1 MPGPGGMMLAGTN
14 GDLHKGNGRHQEIAD
29 GMDDDTL
36 GKARKAAKVHLYA
49 LRDHVEQAMEAF
61 ERLESVVFLAA
72 ETVKA
77 DRRALME
84 DRIAAASERHKAE
97 AELATKQD
105 QIRREQEA
113 ETRKLR
119 IGTVVARGVNV
130 GCMGSRS
137 AESDRVVKPAL
148 PLAGADNLWS
158 VELRMGMRGSEEW
171 AQAMPKG
178 YGQYPQYPDPFP
190 GKGFSVPAG
199 PWPNKGYSKGGPTA
213 PGFPGVPGPVYEGY
227 QYQFSVQSMGPMG
240 PMAGPVPG
248 PGRPA
253 AGPGGPGPG
262 PVAATQKA
270 EAGNTLRSDWPP
282 SRKVPPAAARTRKSM
297 GPLMPPLPPSALRPD
312 SPVLPEAEADDCLW
326 PTPQRSTSRS
336 QVTDVP
342 PAAPAQPQ
350 AAAPRLGTQ
359 PDRKSESPPE
369 APSSETHSSASVAPV
384 MPVTE
389 DSMPRMPAMPAAMPE
404 PVAAPPTQAVGMQAP
419 MSDQGLPKE
428 APASTRPDMPEPHSE
443 SVPAAQAGGGKPA
456 PLVAMPEPGLGAAA
470 AGQGQA
476 MSVAAVPEAQGAG
489 SFSEPGL
496 SPSGALPAAELGRS
510 SSRGGPS
517 VQFAE
522 GCEDPQRAVPTASRS
537 GSRPTV
543 THLRSELERLQKE
556 MEALRL
562 QPTAT
567 SSPDTAMREEELRLL
582 REQPQYPSDVSDHWE
597 TFVGTSSARS
607 CSQEAWPKESQKD
620 HGLDGAPQNQL
631 AGLARRRALAF
642 GSSVLSQ
649 RDLTRRVWSNK
660 GTICML
666 QFYRLSMI
674 WRGGRRDKKLRLS
687 VIIIFRC
694 KIQATATLKHRI
706 TEQMDVETPGK
717 LGHQVIVFGG
727 FDGSADHR
735 STEILDTASM
745 TFSMGPTMGVGRSG
759 CAVASLD
766 ERRVLVAG
774 GFDGSRSLDTTEL
787 VDPVTLKVSAGPRM
801 GTRRNACAA
810 VRLDA
815 KRLLVIGGSDDASE
829 LDSTEVLDLEKM
841 TFSSGPRMGTCRN
854 ACAASLID
862 SQRLLVIGGSDG
874 GSDLDSTE
882 LLDLG
887 SMTFSAGP
895 RMSTRRNFCATALL
909 QPGTSTAPRGLLLVL
924 GGSDGSSSLDST
936 EVLDVSKMS
945 FQPGPNMGT
954 WRSGCAAATLSSE
967 QLLVVGGFDGS
978 NHLDSTEVLDVKH
991 MSFTLGPR
999 LSTWRSG
1006 CASAPC

>member
-1 MPGPGGMMLAGTN
+1 VRLGCGCWRRSFSRWLMKTLHSPDRADKVDMPGPGGMMLAGTN

-105 QIRREQEA
+105 QIRREQE
-113 ETRKLR
+113 ELR
-119 IGTVVARGVNV
+119 QAREQLEQERRQLKQQLRQTQVHTP
-130 GCMGSRS
+130 
-137 AESDRVVKPAL
+137 AESQTMTPPKAPVVEDQGVVSSKASSACN
-148 PLAGADNLWS
+148 AGAWS
-158 VELRMGMRGSEEW
+158 
-171 AQAMPKG
+171 
-178 YGQYPQYPDPFP
+178 
-190 GKGFSVPAG
+190 
-199 PWPNKGYSKGGPTA
+199 
-213 PGFPGVPGPVYEGY
+213 
-227 QYQFSVQSMGPMG
+227 
-240 PMAGPVPG
+240 
-248 PGRPA
+248 
-253 AGPGGPGPG
+253 
-262 PVAATQKA
+262 
-270 EAGNTLRSDWPP
+270 
-282 SRKVPPAAARTRKSM
+282 
-297 GPLMPPLPPSALRPD
+297 
-312 SPVLPEAEADDCLW
+312 
-326 PTPQRSTSRS
+326 
-336 QVTDVP
+336 
-342 PAAPAQPQ
+342 PAQV
-350 AAAPRLGTQ
+350 L
-359 PDRKSESPPE
+359 
-369 APSSETHSSASVAPV
+369 
-384 MPVTE
+384 
-389 DSMPRMPAMPAAMPE
+389 
-404 PVAAPPTQAVGMQAP
+404 
-419 MSDQGLPKE
+419 
-428 APASTRPDMPEPHSE
+428 
-443 SVPAAQAGGGKPA
+443 
-456 PLVAMPEPGLGAAA
+456 
-470 AGQGQA
+470 
-476 MSVAAVPEAQGAG
+476 
-489 SFSEPGL
+489 
-496 SPSGALPAAELGRS
+496 
-510 SSRGGPS
+510 
-517 VQFAE
+517 
-522 GCEDPQRAVPTASRS
+522 
-537 GSRPTV
+537 
-543 THLRSELERLQKE
+543 
-556 MEALRL
+556 
-562 QPTAT
+562 AT
-567 SSPDTAMREEELRLL
+567 S
-582 REQPQYPSDVSDHWE
+582 
-597 TFVGTSSARS
+597 
-607 CSQEAWPKESQKD
+607 
-620 HGLDGAPQNQL
+620 
-631 AGLARRRALAF
+631 
-642 GSSVLSQ
+642 
-649 RDLTRRVWSNK
+649 
-660 GTICML
+660 
-666 QFYRLSMI
+666 
-674 WRGGRRDKKLRLS
+674 GR
-687 VIIIFRC
+687 
-694 KIQATATLKHRI
+694 
-706 TEQMDVETPGK
+706 
-717 LGHQVIVFGG
+717 VIVFGG

-841 TFSSGPRMGTCRN
+841 TFSSGPRMGTRRN